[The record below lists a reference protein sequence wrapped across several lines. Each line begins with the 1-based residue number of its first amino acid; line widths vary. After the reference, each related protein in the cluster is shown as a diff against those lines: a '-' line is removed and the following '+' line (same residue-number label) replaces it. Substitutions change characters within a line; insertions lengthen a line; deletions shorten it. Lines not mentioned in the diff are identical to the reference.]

1 MAAKPTA
8 PDINLED
15 LKARLAGLKTRA
27 DAMALR
33 KEAIL
38 KEATIQEQNQ
48 ERALAELADLGFPEA
63 KGMNLTE
70 LAQLGADLG
79 SKLTLALGSLETA
92 VVNTEKLL
100 GIAQA
105 AGHELD

>member
-1 MAAKPTA
+1 MAKTPA
-8 PDINLED
+8 PEINLDE
-15 LKARLAGLKTRA
+15 LKTRLSGLKTRA
-27 DAMALR
+27 DAMAQK

-48 ERALAELADLGFPEA
+48 ERALQELAELGFSEA

-70 LAQLGADLG
+70 LANLGAELG

-92 VVNTEKLL
+92 VVETEKLL
-100 GIAQA
+100 GIAQSTA
-105 AGHELD
+105 HELD

>member
-1 MAAKPTA
+1 MATKTPA
-8 PDINLED
+8 PEINLED

-27 DAMALR
+27 DALGQK
-33 KEAIL
+33 KEAL
-38 KEATIQEQNQ
+38 LREATIQEQNQ
-48 ERALAELADLGFPEA
+48 ERALQELADLGHPEA

-70 LAQLGADLG
+70 LAKLGADLG
-79 SKLTLALGSLETA
+79 SKLTEALGSLETA
-92 VVNTEKLL
+92 VTETEKLL